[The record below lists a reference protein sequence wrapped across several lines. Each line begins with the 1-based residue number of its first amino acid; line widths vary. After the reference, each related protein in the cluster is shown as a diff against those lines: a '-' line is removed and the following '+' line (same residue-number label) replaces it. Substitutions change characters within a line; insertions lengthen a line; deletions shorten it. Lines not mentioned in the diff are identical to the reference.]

1 MTLQT
6 NVVELHHTATPLLI
20 TATPLLITATPL
32 LITATFFVPNK
43 RPVNYLSENLVNTTT
58 LILYKL

>member
-6 NVVELHHTATPLLI
+6 NVVELHL